1 MRVHAILYGK
11 CVCTQTC
18 QRNASARINV
28 HRAGS
33 TSFCMPRHCSSLWS
47 DAARHR
53 RDKWK
58 TYHKFSDFVMEKAST
73 HFIVIESPR
82 NTKTKEKIKFI
93 VDYWDSARP
102 QPNLS
107 EASAWAISFFEPL
120 RASARRC
127 FSLSRK
133 QSYRLRCERVGE
145 IQYRI
150 LSSADQRQQ
159 SIVWVGIPGA
169 LWV

>member
-28 HRAGS
+28 HAGS

-58 TYHKFSDFVMEKAST
+58 TYHKFSDFVLEKAST

-159 SIVWVGIPGA
+159 SLVWVGIPGA